1 MHTASAHICRSI
13 TLSNPAQFERGVAHV
28 THVKF
33 RIKSHR
39 QDPQQFQATFA
50 LVLLVTSNG
59 KGFSH
64 LVLRD
69 QRRFEVL
76 NAALVTA
83 GI

>member
-1 MHTASAHICRSI
+1 MHTASAHICKSI
-13 TLSNPAQFERGVAHV
+13 TLSNPAQFERVAHV
-28 THVKF
+28 TRKKF

-50 LVLLVTSNG
+50 LVLLVTPNG

-69 QRRFEVL
+69 QSPFEVL